1 MDRATTSKAIIVAA
15 IGLAAIVAYHLA
27 LHGQTPGLAADV
39 VASKSASQPASGA
52 PVQKGAA
59 RASDEQDA
67 VILARQGLMEG
78 IYQYMDDAEDWT
90 GQGDGVMLQALTRE
104 AAHLALMLSAFKQ
117 LFPPS
122 TNPQNPEF
130 SATFETYALPAIWAE
145 PAVFSA
151 RLDATVAA
159 INALSMAPDQPEFAR
174 RLQALQATCDACHDR
189 FRRVYVSPLDPKLP

>member
-1 MDRATTSKAIIVAA
+1 MSRVIVVAA
-15 IGLAAIVAYHLA
+15 IGMAAVMAHPPA
-27 LHGQTPGLAADV
+27 LHGQAQGLTTDTIAP
-39 VASKSASQPASGA
+39 KSAPQPTSGA

-67 VILARQGLMEG
+67 VILARQGFMEG

-90 GQGDGVMLQALTRE
+90 DQGDAVMLQALKRE

-122 TNPQNPEF
+122 TNPENQEF
-130 SATFETYALPAIWAE
+130 SATFETYALPTIWAE
-145 PAVFSA
+145 PALFSA

-174 RLQALQATCDACHDR
+174 RLQALQATCDACHER
-189 FRRVYVSPLDPKLP
+189 FRRVYVSPLDPK